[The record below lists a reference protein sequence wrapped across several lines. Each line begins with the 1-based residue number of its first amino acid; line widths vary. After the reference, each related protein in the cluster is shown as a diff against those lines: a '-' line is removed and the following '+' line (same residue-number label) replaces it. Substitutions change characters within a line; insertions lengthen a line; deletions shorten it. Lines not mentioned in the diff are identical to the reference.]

1 MTSNAIAHTAP
12 ARALGQATAIEQSRA
27 AEEVRAAVVVAQQC
41 PRNLDFARDEMRRS
55 CREIG
60 LAQVAFY
67 SVPRAG
73 STVDGPSIH
82 LARELARCFGNVQYG
97 VSELDRNDVEGYSE
111 INAWA
116 WDVQTNVRNSRTF
129 RVRHVGGRGGNQPL
143 KNEQDIYTN
152 NSNAAARRVREAI
165 FAILPKW
172 FRDEAERLCRETL
185 EAAAGQ
191 EQADKLVAD
200 FGRGSVTLDMLERR
214 VKAPRDK
221 WTASDI
227 ADLDVLFRS
236 LRRREI
242 SREDAFPP
250 EQLTPDDIDN
260 SGAGDDWPQ
269 VPPVAKAP
277 ELPGGEQ

>member
-1 MTSNAIAHTAP
+1 VTSTAIAHTGP
-12 ARALGQATAIEQSRA
+12 ARTLGQATQIEQSRA

-41 PRNLDFARDEMRRS
+41 PRNLEFAREEMRRS

-60 LAQVAFY
+60 LAEVAFY

-73 STVDGPSIH
+73 GTVDGPSIH

-97 VSELDRNDVEGYSE
+97 VAELDRNDHEGYSE
-111 INAWA
+111 INAFA

-129 RVRHVGGRGGNQPL
+129 RVRHVGGKGGNQPL

-185 EAAAGQ
+185 EAAASQ
-191 EQADKLVAD
+191 EKAEQLIGD
-200 FGRGSVTLDMLERR
+200 FARGAVSLDMLERR
-214 VKAPRDK
+214 VKAPRDR
-221 WTASDI
+221 WTAADI
-227 ADLDVLFRS
+227 ASLDVLFRS
-236 LRRREI
+236 LRRREVT
-242 SREDAFPP
+242 REEAFPP
-250 EQLTPDDIDN
+250 EGITVDDLDN
-260 SGAGDDWPQ
+260 GGAEDWPEVPQ
-269 VPPVAKAP
+269 VPAA
-277 ELPGGEQ
+277 LPGGEDR